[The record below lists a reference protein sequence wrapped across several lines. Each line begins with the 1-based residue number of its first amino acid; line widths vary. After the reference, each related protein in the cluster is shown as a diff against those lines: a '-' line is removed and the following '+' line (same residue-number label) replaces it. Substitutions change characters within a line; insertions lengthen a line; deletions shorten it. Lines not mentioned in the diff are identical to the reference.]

1 MHQAVCGC
9 GKNPDNKWFVYSD
22 APKDGRCRTFLV
34 CPGCGSGPWEGWTF
48 WDGHWEGREAAGAEP
63 VEGAE
68 GGLPQ
73 GLHEGVHARLPGAE
87 EIRVRRRGR
96 PRLGEPWV
104 EAGVSRRT
112 WYRRKS
118 TSSS

>member
-1 MHQAVCGC
+1 MRRHHQAVCDC
-9 GKNPDNKWFVYSD
+9 GKNAEGRFWVYILGD
-22 APKDGRCRTFLV
+22 EGAVAEVLV
-34 CPGCGSGPWEGWTF
+34 ICPGCGSPHRFELARG
-48 WDGHWEGREAAGAEP
+48 EAAGAEP
-63 VEGAE
+63 VEALE
-68 GGLPQ
+68 GRLPQ

-112 WYRRKS
+112 WYRRKAI
-118 TSSS
+118 SSP